1 MDEEQVARPRPW
13 NIDEIKRFILFIG
26 PISSIFDYT
35 TFFVMLWVF
44 NCWDPSRASV
54 FQTGWFVESLMTQ
67 TLIIHVIR
75 TNKIPFIQ
83 SRASWPLTLT
93 TLSIMALGAW
103 LPYSPVGPPLGLKRL
118 PQMYWPILMA
128 TLLAYVC
135 LTQVIKVWLLRRK
148 WI

>member
-1 MDEEQVARPRPW
+1 VARPRPW
-13 NIDEIKRFILFIG
+13 NIDEITRFIFFIG

-44 NCWDPSRASV
+44 HCWDPARASV

-75 TNKIPFIQ
+75 TNRIPFLQ

-93 TLSIMALGAW
+93 TLAIMAFGIW
-103 LPYSPVGPPLGLKRL
+103 LPWSPLAGALGLSRL
-118 PQMYWPILMA
+118 PGLYWPILLL
-128 TLLAYVC
+128 TLLSYVG
-135 LTQVIKVWLLRRK
+135 LTQVIKMWLLRRK